1 MANEVLQLGDR
12 APAFTLPADD
22 GERIKLT
29 DYRGRWVVLYFY
41 PRNFSPTC
49 TQQACDF
56 RDRHESFLA
65 AGAVVIG
72 ISPDPVERH
81 ARFREEMDLDHLL
94 LHDRDARVATRYGV
108 WRERKAAGRSYVGLV
123 RATMLLDPSGRIVQ
137 IWDNVR
143 VRGHVDKVLLGLR
156 QELGR

>member
-1 MANEVLQLGDR
+1 MANEVLNSGDR

-22 GERIKLT
+22 GSKVKLT
-29 DYRGRWVVLYFY
+29 DFRGRWVVLYFY

-49 TQQACDF
+49 TRQACDF
-56 RDRHESFLA
+56 RDRHESFVA

-81 ARFREEMDLDHLL
+81 ALFREEIGLDHLL
-94 LHDRDARVATRYGV
+94 LHDRDARVAARYGV
-108 WRERKAAGRSYVGLV
+108 WRERRAAGRSYLGLV

-143 VRGHVDKVLLGLR
+143 VNGHVDRVLHGLR
-156 QELGR
+156 EELGR